1 MHPMVPAAAPK
12 CSARC
17 ACTAKVQR
25 KCHGNGFGLSSRPA
39 QGESCGGWRLRR
51 GTARAGLRM
60 PFHTTEGD
68 GIGIDGLGDRR
79 EPQMASFQRKTR
91 GHRHL
96 RTVAR
101 KEPRST
107 GVTTTGKVRGLLSQ
121 GLLALTF
128 VTIVGP
134 LLTHPVDQRSPN
146 RRLRLSFR
154 QQRSAAAAVKSP

>member
-79 EPQMASFQRKTR
+79 EPQMASFQREICVHPLRQTIR
-91 GHRHL
+91 CTDRRHRL
-96 RTVAR
+96 RNVPT
-101 KEPRST
+101 
-107 GVTTTGKVRGLLSQ
+107 
-121 GLLALTF
+121 
-128 VTIVGP
+128 
-134 LLTHPVDQRSPN
+134 PVLQPFFSPN
-146 RRLRLSFR
+146 GYVNVCGNSDVIVNLRKWPTARNGMSRIEL
-154 QQRSAAAAVKSP
+154 V